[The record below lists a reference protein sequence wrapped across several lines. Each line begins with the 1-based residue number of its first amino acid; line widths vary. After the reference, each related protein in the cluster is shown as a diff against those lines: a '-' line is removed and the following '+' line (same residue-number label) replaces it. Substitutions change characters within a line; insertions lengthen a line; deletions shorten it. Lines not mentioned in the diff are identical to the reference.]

1 MRRASAAEGSCVH
14 SHLVQTFGEGQHL
27 TQLLAGG
34 SRIPSYCTGAGKHP
48 GRAPTERNPE
58 HTYDGCHFYL
68 NGEATLRFVG
78 ERMPALLDQLQPG
91 LSSALGDIQWVV
103 PHQVHAPPW
112 ACRACA
118 RVAHLHRMSRNSRS
132 PRLAHVRGACLVPL
146 RVLLPWPGER
156 DCLTQCAPI
165 YDRRAD
171 LRSTRSRC
179 SAGRR

>member
-118 RVAHLHRMSRNSRS
+118 RVGTPAPDVAEQPKPKAGSREGGVSRS
-132 PRLAHVRGACLVPL
+132 SPSAFAVAWRARLPDAVCPYL
-146 RVLLPWPGER
+146 
-156 DCLTQCAPI
+156 
-165 YDRRAD
+165 
-171 LRSTRSRC
+171 
-179 SAGRR
+179 